1 MFLISPACVVLEKTW
16 VSSFVSE
23 ESLAFVNPAL
33 KKKIFPSLH
42 LPPAGPLGF
51 WDLAYYFQQ
60 KEASRALPLEKTWG
74 GVAVSS
80 DPNTAAR
87 LSEMERGRGVTAG
100 GS

>member
-33 KKKIFPSLH
+33 KKKKIFPSLH
-42 LPPAGPLGF
+42 LPLAGPLGF

-60 KEASRALPLEKTWG
+60 KEASRAPPLEKTWG
-74 GVAVSS
+74 
-80 DPNTAAR
+80 
-87 LSEMERGRGVTAG
+87 E
-100 GS
+100 